1 MVVKNKI
8 IPICL
13 GIGWL
18 LSLAISIF
26 LAYENINL
34 RSSQTHNHV
43 RPIESTEIM
52 QQVNGA
58 KKTTEWQ
65 LFDLDDINYFRNQA
79 KIDGKV
85 EAMLLMIN
93 TSNEITE
100 QQASKIIE
108 LAEKKSAE
116 TLSTDKQFLSLLC
129 QSAFHKGMSTGQE
142 VAKEEMEKQ
151 YEDGYHKAT
160 EDFSCP
166 ETGKIVIPEKK
177 IDMNK
182 PSK

>member
-1 MVVKNKI
+1 M
-8 IPICL
+8 

-18 LSLAISIF
+18 LSLVISVF

-34 RSSQTHNHV
+34 RSSHMG
-43 RPIESTEIM
+43 RIELTEIVR
-52 QQVNGA
+52 QVNGP

-85 EAMLLMIN
+85 EAMLLMSN

-142 VAKEEMEKQ
+142 VAKEEIEKQ
-151 YEDGYHKAT
+151 YEDGYHKAI